1 MEYPLKIQ
9 GRTLCETEVKWIRQQ
24 LEAHPEWHRSR
35 LSREIC
41 VTWRWEDEQ
50 GRLKDMACRTMLLKL
65 EEAGAIRLPAP
76 QKRNGNG
83 VRYKRFEPVLHGTEA
98 VACEL
103 SGLRP
108 LQVEVVKAK
117 GPNEALWITLVR
129 QYHYLGYGGTV
140 GENLRYLVSDR
151 EGRPVACLLFGAAAW
166 KAQGRDGYIGWPASV
181 RERNLQK
188 ITNNTRFLILP
199 WVRVAHLASHVLGL
213 VARRIG
219 RDWEERYGHGIC
231 LLETFVERE
240 RYRGSCYR
248 AANWEWVGSTQGR
261 SRQDREHRM
270 EVGVKEHYVY
280 PLRADF
286 RRQLNG

>member
-1 MEYPLKIQ
+1 MEYPLKLQ
-9 GRTLCETEVKWIRQQ
+9 GRTLCEMDVKWIRQQ
-24 LEAHPEWHRSR
+24 LEEHPEWHRSR

-41 VTWRWEDEQ
+41 VAWRWADEQ

-76 QKRNGNG
+76 QNRNGNG

-108 LQVEVVKAK
+108 LQVEVVKTK

-151 EGRPVACLLFGAAAW
+151 EGRPLACLLFGAAAW
-166 KAQGRDGYIGWPASV
+166 KAQGRDRYIGWSVSV

-219 RDWEERYGHGIC
+219 RDWEERYGHGIY

-286 RRQLNG
+286 RRWLNE

>member
-1 MEYPLKIQ
+1 MNYPLRLQ
-9 GRTLCETEVKWIRQQ
+9 GRELSEQDVKWIGEELAR
-24 LEAHPEWHRSR
+24 HPEWNRSR

-41 VTWRWEDEQ
+41 RAWGWMDKR
-50 GRLKDMACRTMLLKL
+50 GRVKDMACRTMLLKL
-65 EEAGAIRLPAP
+65 EKAGAIRLPAA
-76 QKRNGNG
+76 QNGNG
-83 VRYKRFEPVLHGTEA
+83 NGERYRRFEPVLHATEEVGGA
-98 VACEL
+98 L
-103 SGLRP
+103 KDLRP
-108 LQVEVVKAK
+108 LQVEVVSTK
-117 GPNEALWITLVR
+117 GPNEALWITYVR
-129 QYHYLGYGGTV
+129 QYHYLGYGGPV

-151 EGRPVACLLFGAAAW
+151 AGRPVACLLFGAAAW
-166 KAQGRDGYIGWPASV
+166 KAQGRDRYIGWTASV

-219 RDWEERYGHGIC
+219 TDWRARYGHGID

-248 AANWEWVGSTQGR
+248 AANWVWVGSTRGR

-286 RRQLNG
+286 RRRLNG